1 MTGRPPGRGRRAGAR
16 PEHSP
21 LALQSTP
28 RTSAA
33 GSRGAG
39 RPARDKHTG
48 YGRKYREA
56 RGQSPTLTLRFQT
69 PPLQRCTHRTPG
81 CAPLKRRR
89 HSPARS
95 TCAAAP
101 VLRSSPLGA
110 DMVSKSR
117 NMSADMLF
125 MPGLLALMPPTICC
139 VRSQSVR
146 DLVTEISGGA
156 TPHRCGVAQSSSS
169 ELATQAWPS
178 QPHSRLVVPVHVGSR
193 LAYSGSPTHSRTP
206 TPTDT

>member
-1 MTGRPPGRGRRAGAR
+1 MESKFRG
-16 PEHSP
+16 
-21 LALQSTP
+21 
-28 RTSAA
+28 
-33 GSRGAG
+33 
-39 RPARDKHTG
+39 
-48 YGRKYREA
+48 
-56 RGQSPTLTLRFQT
+56 
-69 PPLQRCTHRTPG
+69 G
-81 CAPLKRRR
+81 CGTD
-89 HSPARS
+89 SPARS

-101 VLRSSPLGA
+101 SLRSSPLGA
-110 DMVSKSR
+110 DMVGKSR

-125 MPGLLALMPPTICC
+125 TPGLLALMPPTICC

-193 LAYSGSPTHSRTP
+193 LAHSGSPTHPSLHRLSTVP
-206 TPTDT
+206 CIILLYSYHGSLSTLATTAASPSAPEARGLPWAAWA